1 MMEPLL
7 IAFLIFDV
15 IALGIALWWLG
26 SRVRSKFDEV
36 EERHR
41 RRWENDSVDD

>member
-1 MMEPLL
+1 MEPLL

-15 IALGIALWWLG
+15 IALGIAFWWLG

>member
-1 MMEPLL
+1 MEPLL

-15 IALGIALWWLG
+15 IALSIALWWLG